1 MSEFGDAF
9 GTAVEGGL
17 FAKAVGRGS
26 KGLPEAAELQA
37 GHFDEGACLNCGT
50 ALTGNYCHAC
60 GQKAHLHRT
69 LGAFLHDLLLN
80 FLFSYVLIRLLCT
93 SFAVLFMPRTN
104 G

>member
-37 GHFDEGACLNCGT
+37 GHFAEGACLNCET
-50 ALTGNYCHAC
+50 ALTGN
-60 GQKAHLHRT
+60 
-69 LGAFLHDLLLN
+69 
-80 FLFSYVLIRLLCT
+80 
-93 SFAVLFMPRTN
+93 
-104 G
+104 